1 MINTIFSSTEPVFNS
16 KEKAEIIKL
25 ITDDCLENPCQNGGR
40 CIDLK
45 NDYRCKCKSGYSGRN
60 CEVNCPLDNPRYRV
74 VDGTCL
80 R

>member
-1 MINTIFSSTEPVFNS
+1 MIDTSFSSTEVFNS
-16 KEKAEIIKL
+16 KEKAEIIRL
-25 ITDDCLENPCQNGGR
+25 IANDCLENPCQNNGQ

-45 NDYRCKCKSGYSGRN
+45 NDYRCHCKSGYSGRN
-60 CEVNCPLDNPRYRV
+60 CDVNCPLDNPTYGI